1 MELLA
6 QQMRPLAYNQA
17 TILRPIRKQ
26 VDQTLQTPESRLLRV
41 LILMWPGLV
50 WLNVLA
56 IRETDTNGIKGHNEI
71 LSVVDLLES
80 FDDFRLLAHGPG
92 KGLVGDGVSQAHAL
106 LVDIGKVI
114 FVNG

>member
-1 MELLA
+1 LA
-6 QQMRPLAYNQA
+6 
-17 TILRPIRKQ
+17 
-26 VDQTLQTPESRLLRV
+26 EC
-41 LILMWPGLV
+41 
-50 WLNVLA
+50 
-56 IRETDTNGIKGHNEI
+56 EI